1 MKFTNTVTVT
11 RAPVDVFAFLATFEN
26 IPQWNYAIS
35 RTWKV
40 SEGPVGIGS
49 AYRQERTVPSHSEE
63 TFEVTEYDPDG
74 RLAIEGTLGPFAA
87 RLTYRLDRIGD
98 ATLITND
105 VDLSPTGLSR
115 LVAPLAANRIK
126 SSVAANL
133 NVLKQL
139 LERQPPRPS
148 E

>member
-1 MKFTNTVTVT
+1 MRFTNSVSV
-11 RAPVDVFAFLATFEN
+11 RRNAVDTFEYLARFEN

-40 SEGPVGIGS
+40 SEGPVGVGS
-49 AYRQERTVPSHSEE
+49 TYRQERTVPSHAEE
-63 TFEVTEYDPDG
+63 TFEVTEFEPDR

-87 RLTYRLDRIGD
+87 RLTYRLEQTGD

-105 VDLSPTGLSR
+105 VDLEPTGLTR

-126 SSVAANL
+126 SAVAANL
-133 NVLKQL
+133 KVLKQL
-139 LERQPPRPS
+139 LE
-148 E
+148 

>member
-1 MKFTNTVTVT
+1 MRFTNTVSVKST
-11 RAPVDVFAFLATFEN
+11 AADAFAYLARFEN

-40 SEGPVGIGS
+40 SDGPVGVG
-49 AYRQERTVPSHSEE
+49 ATYRQVRTVPSRTEE
-63 TFEVTEYDPDG
+63 AFEVTEFEPHR

-87 RLTYRLDRIGD
+87 RLTYQLEQVGG

-105 VDLSPTGLSR
+105 VDLEPSGVTR
-115 LVAPLAANRIK
+115 LVAPLAASRIK

-133 NVLKQL
+133 DVLRRL
-139 LERQPPRPS
+139 LE
-148 E
+148 

>member
-1 MKFTNTVTVT
+1 MKFTNTVTVA
-11 RAPVDVFAFLATFEN
+11 RAPVDVFAFLAQFEK

-40 SEGPVGIGS
+40 SDGPVGVGS
-49 AYRQERTVPSHSEE
+49 TYRQERTVPSRTEE
-63 TFEVTEYDPDG
+63 AFEVTEYDPDH

-87 RLTYRLDRIGD
+87 RLSYRLEQTGD

-105 VDLSPTGLSR
+105 VDLSPTGLTR

-133 NVLKQL
+133 DVLKQL
-139 LERQPPRPS
+139 LE
-148 E
+148 

>member
-1 MKFTNTVTVT
+1 MRFTNTVSV
-11 RAPVDVFAFLATFEN
+11 RRNAVDTFEYLARFEN

-40 SEGPVGIGS
+40 SEGPVGVGS
-49 AYRQERTVPSHSEE
+49 TYRQERTVPSHAEE
-63 TFEVTEYDPDG
+63 TFEVTEFEPDR

-87 RLTYRLDRIGD
+87 RLTYRLEQTGD

-105 VDLSPTGLSR
+105 VDLEPTGLTR

-126 SSVAANL
+126 SAVAANL
-133 NVLKQL
+133 KVLKQL
-139 LERQPPRPS
+139 LE
-148 E
+148 

>member
-1 MKFTNTVTVT
+1 MKFTNTITVM
-11 RAPVDVFAFLATFEN
+11 RQPVDVFAFLGQFEN

-40 SEGPVGIGS
+40 SDGPVGVGS
-49 AYRQERTVPSHSEE
+49 TYRQARTVPSHTEE
-63 TFEVTEYDPDG
+63 TFEVTEYEPDR
-74 RLAIEGTLGPFAA
+74 RLAIKGTLGPFAA
-87 RLTYRLDRIGD
+87 RLTYDLEQIGD

-105 VDLSPTGLSR
+105 VDLESTGLTR

-126 SSVAANL
+126 RSVAANL

-139 LERQPPRPS
+139 LE
-148 E
+148 

>member
-1 MKFTNTVTVT
+1 MRFTNAVSVA
-11 RAPVDVFAFLATFEN
+11 RAPGDVFAFLAQFEN
-26 IPQWNYAIS
+26 IPQWNHAIS

-40 SEGPVGIGS
+40 SDGPVGVGS
-49 AYRQERTVPSHSEE
+49 TYRQERTVPSHTEE
-63 TFEVTEYDPDG
+63 TFQVTEYDPDR

-87 RLTYRLDRIGD
+87 TLTYRLEEIGE

-105 VDLSPTGLSR
+105 VDLDATGLTR
-115 LVAPLAANRIK
+115 LVAPLATNRIK

-139 LERQPPRPS
+139 LE
-148 E
+148 

>member
-1 MKFTNTVTVT
+1 MRFTNTVAVA
-11 RAPVDVFAFLATFEN
+11 RPRVEVYAYLADFEN

-40 SEGPVGIGS
+40 SDGPVRVGS
-49 AYRQERTVPSHSEE
+49 TYRQTRTIPNQTEE
-63 TFEVTEYDPDG
+63 TFEVTEYDPD
-74 RLAIEGTLGPFAA
+74 RSLAIQGTLGPFAA
-87 RLTYRLDRIGD
+87 RSSYRLEEAGD

-105 VDLSPTGLSR
+105 VELEPAGLTR

-126 SSVAANL
+126 HAVAANL

-139 LERQPPRPS
+139 LE
-148 E
+148 